1 MANKENLQE
10 AMVMPTERTIISY
23 FPSSTKAEAA
33 IKALSSVGMSDATIK
48 RTSRYGVT
56 NDTQRN
62 DPVSNARS
70 LTGLTLF
77 SSGNLDENNT
87 PTRVLMGSDPSV
99 SGLSAEGHGMLG
111 GHAFSVI
118 AFVPEERTEE
128 AVTIL
133 KQNGGMV

>member
-1 MANKENLQE
+1 MIIIAK
-10 AMVMPTERTIISY
+10 ERTIISY

-33 IKALSSVGMSDATIK
+33 IKALSSAGMNDATLK

-56 NDTQRN
+56 NDAERN
-62 DPVSNARS
+62 DPISNAHT

-77 SSGNLDENNT
+77 SSDTSDENNASA
-87 PTRVLMGSDPSV
+87 RVLMGADPSV
-99 SGLSAEGHGMLG
+99 SGLSAEGHGMIG

-128 AVTIL
+128 AVSIL
-133 KQNGGMV
+133 KQNDGMV